1 MKSQLKLN
9 KQERNI
15 AIAAAVIAVVYF
27 LQGGVL
33 DTVVG
38 FMKRAT
44 GQMDRN
50 QLELKQYL
58 LIVAQRDE
66 ILKEAQ
72 AYGDYF
78 TETGKDAK
86 SDQETESANLLSE
99 IEELARNGN
108 VTVTSLTPKEIKE
121 ADVTR
126 EYRVELSTQSSQKD
140 LVSFLYAL
148 QSAQSIFYPEKL
160 QITATK
166 IQEASL
172 VTTQMTLVKAV
183 VYSGGRK

>member
-1 MKSQLKLN
+1 
-9 KQERNI
+9 
-15 AIAAAVIAVVYF
+15 VIAVIYF

-33 DTVVG
+33 DTVIG

-44 GQMDRN
+44 GQMDRH

-66 ILKEAQ
+66 VLKEAQ
-72 AYGDYF
+72 AYADYF

-86 SDQETESANLLSE
+86 TDQETESANLLSE

-140 LVSFLYAL
+140 LISFLYAL

-160 QITATK
+160 QITATRV
-166 IQEASL
+166 QEASM
-172 VTTQMTLVKAV
+172 VTAQMTLVKAI
-183 VYSGGRK
+183 VYSRK

>member
-1 MKSQLKLN
+1 MPKNKIKLN

-15 AIAAAVIAVVYF
+15 AIAAAVIAVIYF

-33 DTVVG
+33 DPVVG

-44 GQMDRN
+44 GQMDRH

-66 ILKEAQ
+66 VLKEAQ
-72 AYGDYF
+72 AYADYF
-78 TETGKDAK
+78 TETGKEAK

-126 EYRVELSTQSSQKD
+126 EYRVDLSAQGSQKD
-140 LVSFLYAL
+140 MISFLYAL
-148 QSAQSIFYPEKL
+148 QSAQSVFYPEKL
-160 QITATK
+160 QITATRV
-166 IQEASL
+166 QEASL
-172 VTTQMTLVKAV
+172 VTAQMTLVKAI
-183 VYSGGRK
+183 VYSRK